1 MSISSSFQTIKRAGN
16 SISTKFDSIRSQVES
31 YIGTYTGTFGNELRN
46 GTMTGINYA
55 NASAINTAIE
65 NWLSKI
71 EQDLSQIE
79 AIDTSSAFKGEQ
91 FTAAIQDFILSVK
104 KTCYYVSSNLREF
117 QKILNEA
124 IAVVQPPTDKG
135 RRLKLYYMTQASTRP
150 PTFVV
155 FVNDKKLF
163 HFSYERY
170 LINQIRKEFG
180 LTGTPVRMIAREKV
194 EKGEKSNTK

>member
-1 MSISSSFQTIKRAGN
+1 MSISSSFQTIKRAGD
-16 SISTKFDSIRSQVES
+16 SISTKFDHIRSQVES
-31 YIGTYTGTFGNELRN
+31 AIGTYTGTFGNELRN

-71 EQDLSQIE
+71 DQDLSEIE

-104 KTCYYVSSNLREF
+104 QTCHNVSSNLREF

-124 IAVVQPPTDKG
+124 IAAYKTRDTQ
-135 RRLKLYYMTQASTRP
+135 LKSDISKASEGVLSQASE
-150 PTFVV
+150 
-155 FVNDKKLF
+155 
-163 HFSYERY
+163 YE
-170 LINQIRKEFG
+170 QVSHQG
-180 LTGTPVRMIAREKV
+180 
-194 EKGEKSNTK
+194 